1 MSGRPS
7 GLQRLERVSSRAVLG
22 ALDPLHD
29 AVFLLDRDGEILWL
43 SEPVRQLAGAGADSL
58 YTWMDLLADPAEV
71 AALKSELLA
80 RGRVAGRRVRLRVAD
95 GGEVTV
101 AVRIG
106 RVSAGDDSPP
116 YVLALIDRLEDSE
129 EDRGAGDR
137 ELRHTADYLGAMLD
151 SSPEAVLAVN
161 RGSRIAYANAAL
173 ERLLGR
179 EPGSLLGHPLAE
191 VLAGAEGIEA
201 LARTLARGEHSF
213 AQDVALRRREGS
225 PRWLHLSAS
234 PLRLPGGRDA
244 GSVVFLRDVTSERQ
258 DAADLARK
266 NAELESYVHSVS
278 HDLRSPLVSLLGFV
292 RLLREDYGDVLGDQG
307 RHFLDRVDQ
316 AGRTMEGLIHDLLEL
331 SRIGGASEHK
341 ALVDPMPILR
351 QLRAELKPRLE
362 AQRAK
367 IVFPETAPFVVCDRT
382 RLYQL
387 FSNLVGNAL
396 DHMGARDDARIEI
409 EVVDAGDVHVLSVR
423 DNGRGIDPVHHERI
437 FEIFQSLGPRSEGRT
452 NSGVGLAIVK
462 KIAETH
468 GGTAWVES
476 APGAGAIFF
485 VSLPHP

>member
-1 MSGRPS
+1 MDEASER
-7 GLQRLERVSSRAVLG
+7 QRLDLVSSRAVLES
-22 ALDPLHD
+22 LDPLHD
-29 AVFLLDRDGEILWL
+29 GVFLLDRDGEILWL
-43 SEPVRQLAGAGADSL
+43 SDTVRQLAGAHADAL
-58 YTWMDLLADPAEV
+58 YTWMDLLADPADAE
-71 AALKSELLA
+71 ALKAELLA
-80 RGRVAGRRVRLRVAD
+80 RGRVSGRRVRLRVA
-95 GGEVTV
+95 GGGSITV
-101 AVRIG
+101 AVRIS
-106 RVSAGDDSPP
+106 RVSAGEGAPP
-116 YVLALIDRLEDSE
+116 HVLALIDRLEGQDE
-129 EDRGAGDR
+129 ERGVADR
-137 ELRHTADYLGAMLD
+137 ELRHTVDYLGAMLD

-161 RGSRIAYANAAL
+161 RGGRVAYANAAL

-179 EPGSLLGHPLAE
+179 ESGSLLGQPLAE
-191 VLAGAEGIEA
+191 ALVGAEGVDT
-201 LARTLARGEHSF
+201 LARTLGRGERSF
-213 AQDVALRRREGS
+213 AQDLALRRRDGS

-234 PLRLPGGRDA
+234 PLRLPGGRHA
-244 GSVVFLRDVTSERQ
+244 GNVVFLRDVTNERQ

-292 RLLREDYGDVLGDQG
+292 RLLREDYGDVLGEQG

-341 ALVDPMPILR
+341 ALVDPLPILR

-367 IVFPETAPFVVCDRT
+367 LTFAESVPFVLCDRT
-382 RLYQL
+382 RLYQV

-396 DHMGARDDARIEI
+396 DHMGSRDDAHIEI
-409 EVVDAGDVHVLSVR
+409 AVCDAGNVHVLSVR
-423 DNGRGIDPVHHERI
+423 DNGRGIDAAHHERI
-437 FEIFQSLGPRSEGRT
+437 FEIFQSLGPRTEGRT

-476 APGAGAIFF
+476 APGTGAAFF

>member
-1 MSGRPS
+1 MSGRAR

-43 SEPVRQLAGAGADSL
+43 SEPVRQLAGAHADSL
-58 YTWMDLLADPAEV
+58 YTWMDLLADPAE
-71 AALKSELLA
+71 ADGLKSELLA
-80 RGRVAGRRVRLRVAD
+80 RGRVASRRLQLRVAD

-101 AVRIG
+101 AVRIA
-106 RVSAGDDSPP
+106 RVAAGHESPP
-116 YVLALIDRLEDSE
+116 LVLALIDRLEEFE
-129 EDRGAGDR
+129 EDRGAADR
-137 ELRHTADYLGAMLD
+137 ELRHTVDYLGAMLD
-151 SSPEAVLAVN
+151 SSPEAVVAVN
-161 RGSRIAYANAAL
+161 RGGRVAYANAAL
-173 ERLLGR
+173 ERLLAR
-179 EPGSLLGHPLAE
+179 EPGSLLGHPLEQA
-191 VLAGAEGIEA
+191 LAGADGIGA
-201 LARTLARGEHSF
+201 LSRTLARGETSF
-213 AQDVALRRREGS
+213 AQDLALRRREGS
-225 PRWLHLSAS
+225 PRWLHVSAS
-234 PLRLPGGRDA
+234 PLRLPGGRHG
-244 GSVVFLRDVTSERQ
+244 GSMVFLRDVTSERQ

-292 RLLREDYGDVLGDQG
+292 RLLREDYGDVLGNQG

-316 AGRTMEGLIHDLLEL
+316 AGRTMEGLIHELLEL

-341 ALVDPMPILR
+341 ALVDPTPILR

-362 AQRAK
+362 AQRAQL
-367 IVFPETAPFVVCDRT
+367 VFPESVPFVVCDRT

-396 DHMGARDDARIEI
+396 DHMGPCDDARIEI
-409 EVVDAGDVHVLSVR
+409 EVADAGNVHVIAVR
-423 DNGRGIDPVHHERI
+423 DNGRGIDPAHHARI

-476 APGAGAIFF
+476 AAGAGATFF